1 MKNRKTPIS
10 PAEIE
15 EILLHFSDSIT
26 ELETEEEILWDMVK
40 NCISILDFE
49 DAVVYLLDRTGKY
62 LEQKAAIG
70 PKNPEGQKILNPL
83 RIKIGEGITG
93 QVAFTGIPRLI
104 ADTRLEP
111 NYIKDDVCRLSE
123 IAVPILLMGK
133 VIGVIDS
140 ENSQPDFFTNQHLKI
155 LLAVASIYAGRIA
168 HIRALETIK
177 ESELERW
184 KIKQKATRLQM
195 EVLSAQLSPHFV
207 FNSLNA
213 IQHYILLE
221 DKIKSLRFLSIFGKL
236 LRYFMSQIHEES
248 VLVQEELQMLDWYLQ
263 LQKLR
268 YENKL
273 IYKISSGNIKNHPQ
287 ARIPAI
293 IVQSLIENLLEENI
307 SKSDGNSKIELG
319 FHISATEVKFNVTI
333 NNLSS
338 LNHQAATSTYFKSLT
353 PWQEYVSLLNEIRPF
368 EIRSEV
374 VEKTA
379 QDKSSSLKSVKLIFP
394 NLAHK

>member
-1 MKNRKTPIS
+1 MKNQKAHIS

-15 EILLHFSDSIT
+15 EILLHFSNSIT
-26 ELETEEEILWDMVK
+26 ELETEDEILWDMVN
-40 NCISILDFE
+40 NCISILGFE
-49 DAVVYLLDRTGKY
+49 DAVVYLVDSSNEY

-70 PKNPEGQKILNPL
+70 PKNPEGTKILNAL

-93 QVAFTGIPRLI
+93 QVASSGIPQII

-111 NYIKDDVCRLSE
+111 NYIKDDVFRLSE

-140 ENSQPDFFTNQHLKI
+140 ENSQPNYFTNQHLKI

-168 HIRALETIK
+168 YIRALKTIK

-236 LRYFMSQIHEES
+236 LRYFMSQIHQES
-248 VLVQEELQMLDWYLQ
+248 VLVEEELQMLDWYLQ

-273 IYKISSGNIKNHPQ
+273 VYKISPGNIKNYPQ
-287 ARIPAI
+287 AKIPAI

-307 SKSDGNSKIELG
+307 SKSDGNSEIELG
-319 FHISATEVKFNVTI
+319 FHISATEVKFNVLI
-333 NNLSS
+333 NNLTS
-338 LNHQAATSTYFKSLT
+338 LDNQAETSTYFKSLT
-353 PWQEYVSLLNEIRPF
+353 PWEDYISLLNDIRPY

-374 VEKTA
+374 EEKSA
-379 QDKSSSLKSVKLIFP
+379 QDNGSSLKSVKLIFP
-394 NLAHK
+394 NLANS

>member
-49 DAVVYLLDRTGKY
+49 DAVVYLLDRTGEY

-70 PKNPEGQKILNPL
+70 PKNPEGKKILNPL

-93 QVAFTGIPRLI
+93 QVASTGIPRLI

-184 KIKQKATRLQM
+184 KIKQKATKLQM

-213 IQHYILLE
+213 IQHYIILE
-221 DKIKSLRFLSIFGKL
+221 DKIKSLRFLSVFGKL
-236 LRYFMSQIHEES
+236 LRYFMGQIDKES
-248 VLVQEELQMLDWYLQ
+248 VLVKEELQMLDWYLQ

-307 SKSDGNSKIELG
+307 SKSNGNSEIELG
-319 FHISATEVKFNVTI
+319 FHISPTEVKFNVMI

-338 LNHQAATSTYFKSLT
+338 LNHQDETSNYFKSLT

-374 VEKTA
+374 VERTA
-379 QDKSSSLKSVKLIFP
+379 QDKSSTLKSVKLIFP